1 MDLGIDGKF
10 VDDAKEKLQPGNS
23 ALFTLTHDANT
34 AAVLA
39 ILRGYKGHVLQTTLD
54 SESEAAI
61 KRALQDEQ

>member
-1 MDLGIDGKF
+1 ICVMGEREERGIAGL
-10 VDDAKEKLQPGNS
+10 KL
-23 ALFTLTHDANT
+23 LFSIIYDANT